1 MGEEESVKKILL
13 FGNPDQEEVELKK
26 KFVEELCKE
35 RSRKFVKL
43 EWRGGA
49 LSEEKLK

>member
-1 MGEEESVKKILL
+1 MGEEGSVKKILL

-26 KFVEELCKE
+26 FVEELCKE
-35 RSRKFVKL
+35 RSRKFGKL
-43 EWRGGA
+43 EWRSGA